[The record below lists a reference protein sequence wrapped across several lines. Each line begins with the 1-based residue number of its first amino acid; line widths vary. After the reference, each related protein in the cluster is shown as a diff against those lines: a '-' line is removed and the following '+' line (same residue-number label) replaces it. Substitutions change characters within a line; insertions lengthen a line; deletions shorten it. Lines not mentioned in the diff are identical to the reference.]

1 MSNFMFASYPLSTEE
16 YEMKQLHLYLQLTE
30 LKQSNIKSSSLQ
42 TSYRFDAPF
51 TQLLSAHFFNS
62 NISHRHFYFVLP
74 RPDFS

>member
-1 MSNFMFASYPLSTEE
+1 
-16 YEMKQLHLYLQLTE
+16 MKQLHLYLQLTE

-62 NISHRHFYFVLP
+62 KFLPQNFFISSYHGQTFHNKPIYVW
-74 RPDFS
+74 